1 MSRSSDAPQ
10 RRHKLRCAV
19 YTRKSSEEGLE
30 QEFNSLDAQ
39 REACEAYVASQR
51 AEGWLLVPD
60 RYDDGGFSG
69 GTLERPALKRL
80 RADIEASGLSK
91 VELTAIWNALPGTT
105 KLAKFKDR
113 KTAAQRLWAAFAE
126 LPVEVPGSTAA
137 RAGSKQ
143 AQVID
148 LFRRAEGATVAEV
161 IAATGWQPHTVRGIV
176 SGTLKKKLGLTVL
189 SAKEERGRVYR
200 IPAQAGA

>member
-1 MSRSSDAPQ
+1 MTLYVIRGDSVTAHSSGPAIISEGE
-10 RRHKLRCAV
+10 LAV
-19 YTRKSSEEGLE
+19 QSIEH
-30 QEFNSLDAQ
+30 
-39 REACEAYVASQR
+39 
-51 AEGWLLVPD
+51 
-60 RYDDGGFSG
+60 
-69 GTLERPALKRL
+69 
-80 RADIEASGLSK
+80 IEASGLSK

-113 KTAAQRLWAAFAE
+113 KTAAQRLFGAFA
-126 LPVEVPGSTAA
+126 VEVPGSTVP

-200 IPAQAGA
+200 IPARAGA

>member
-1 MSRSSDAPQ
+1 MTLYVIRGEGVTAHSSAP
-10 RRHKLRCAV
+10 AIV
-19 YTRKSSEEGLE
+19 
-30 QEFNSLDAQ
+30 
-39 REACEAYVASQR
+39 SQG
-51 AEGWLLVPD
+51 ELVVQ
-60 RYDDGGFSG
+60 SI
-69 GTLERPALKRL
+69 E
-80 RADIEASGLSK
+80 DIEASGLSK
-91 VELTAIWNALPGTT
+91 VELTAIWNALPGTA

-189 SAKEERGRVYR
+189 SAKEKRGRVYR
-200 IPAQAGA
+200 IPAQAGT

>member
-1 MSRSSDAPQ
+1 MTLYVIRGESVTAHRSAPAIISDG
-10 RRHKLRCAV
+10 
-19 YTRKSSEEGLE
+19 E
-30 QEFNSLDAQ
+30 
-39 REACEAYVASQR
+39 
-51 AEGWLLVPD
+51 LVVQ
-60 RYDDGGFSG
+60 SI
-69 GTLERPALKRL
+69 E
-80 RADIEASGLSK
+80 DIEASGLSK
-91 VELTAIWNALPGTT
+91 AELTAIWNALPGTT

-126 LPVEVPGSTAA
+126 LPVDPGSTAA

-176 SGTLKKKLGLTVL
+176 SGTLKKKLGLSVL

>member
-1 MSRSSDAPQ
+1 MALYVIRGDSVTAHSSAPAIVSQ
-10 RRHKLRCAV
+10 GELAV
-19 YTRKSSEEGLE
+19 QSIK
-30 QEFNSLDAQ
+30 
-39 REACEAYVASQR
+39 
-51 AEGWLLVPD
+51 
-60 RYDDGGFSG
+60 
-69 GTLERPALKRL
+69 
-80 RADIEASGLSK
+80 DIEASGLSK
-91 VELTAIWNALPGTT
+91 AELTAIWNALPGTT

-113 KTAAQRLWAAFAE
+113 KTAAQRLWAAFTE
-126 LPVEVPGSTAA
+126 LPVEAPGSTTA

-176 SGTLKKKLGLTVL
+176 SGTLKKKLGLTVV

-200 IPAQAGA
+200 NCRFRSTELAEP